1 LAIDNNEQQLVTG
14 FLHQAAEHLEQDFL
28 PKIRRCLPVL
38 SEEDVWW
45 RGSESENSI
54 GNLMLH
60 LSGNVRQWIIAGLG
74 GAADHRERS
83 KEFSARDSVTK
94 EAAFSLLESTVLE
107 ACAVLVCLSAEDLLR
122 TRTIQGFQRTG
133 LQVILHVVEHFSYH
147 TGQIV
152 YVTKLRTHK
161 DMKFYDL

>member
-1 LAIDNNEQQLVTG
+1 MDNNEQLLATG
-14 FLHQAAEHLEQDFL
+14 FLRQAAEHLGQEFV
-28 PKIRRCLPVL
+28 PRIRKCLALL
-38 SEEDVWW
+38 SEDEIWW

-74 GAADHRERS
+74 GSPDRRERS
-83 KEFSARDSVTK
+83 KEFSARASYSK
-94 EAAFSLLESTVLE
+94 QAAFSLLESTVSE
-107 ACAVLVCLSAEDLLR
+107 ACEVLLGLSSEELLS
-122 TRTIQGFQRTG
+122 TRTIQGFQCTG
-133 LQVILHVVEHFSYH
+133 LQAVFHVVEHFSYH

-152 YVTKLRTHK
+152 FVTKLRTQK

>member
-1 LAIDNNEQQLVTG
+1 MDNSEQQLATD
-14 FLHQAAEHLEQDFL
+14 FLRQAAEHLEQEFV
-28 PKIRRCLPVL
+28 PRIRQCLALL

-74 GAADHRERS
+74 GASDYRERS
-83 KEFSARDSVTK
+83 KEFSARATVSKQV
-94 EAAFSLLESTVLE
+94 AFSHLENTVSE
-107 ACAVLVCLSAEDLLR
+107 ASEILLR
-122 TRTIQGFQRTG
+122 LSPEELLSTRTIQGFQRTG
-133 LQVILHVVEHFSYH
+133 LQAILHVVEHFSYH

-152 YVTKLRTHK
+152 FVTKLRTQK